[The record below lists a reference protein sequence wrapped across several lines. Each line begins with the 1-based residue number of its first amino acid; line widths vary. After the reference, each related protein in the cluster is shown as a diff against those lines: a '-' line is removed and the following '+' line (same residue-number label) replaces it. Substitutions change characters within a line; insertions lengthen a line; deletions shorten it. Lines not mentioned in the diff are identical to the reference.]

1 MDDRLAKTVYKN
13 DMNSYQAEQLHAL
26 GIIRRH
32 ASKPKKPETLREA
45 KAKGFDLK
53 AQLSGYLVFREEI
66 SRFFARWFEDI
77 CTENCYT
84 SGLSACCSK
93 DGIIVFWADMV
104 INALVSG
111 PAELNRLEAAI
122 RNPASDSKC
131 IYLAPG
137 GCTWRIK
144 PIVCEMFICP
154 DAENAVFARH
164 PEAGSAWSDIR
175 ERKKAFTWPDR
186 PVLFEVLESIFIED
200 GCRSSLMHV
209 HNSPGLQRLVRNRA

>member
-1 MDDRLAKTVYKN
+1 MYKWA
-13 DMNSYQAEQLHAL
+13 MNSYQMEQIHAL
-26 GIIRRH
+26 GMIRQH
-32 ASKPKKPETLREA
+32 AKKLEKPRTFREM
-45 KAKGFDLK
+45 KAKGFDLE
-53 AQLSGYLVFREEI
+53 AQLSGYLAFREEI
-66 SRFFARWFEDI
+66 SRFFAGWFEEI
-77 CTENCYT
+77 CTETCYT

-104 INALVSG
+104 INAMVSG
-111 PAELNRLEAAI
+111 PAEFKRLEETI
-122 RNPASDSKC
+122 RNPASDAKC

-154 DAENAVFARH
+154 DAENAVFGTH
-164 PEAGSAWSDIR
+164 PEAGSAWSEIR